1 LKQEKAGKFLY
12 FLPTIFTIITIGIIY
27 LIFQVLTISPYVRIF
42 ISSIACIC
50 NFILTTILINFANKN
65 SCKNKK
71 YDLISKWIC
80 LAISILI
87 LIYIITI

>member
-1 LKQEKAGKFLY
+1 LKLEKTGNFLY
-12 FLPTIFTIITIGIIY
+12 FLPPIFTMITIGIIY
-27 LIFQVLTISPYVRIF
+27 LIFEVLTISQYVLIF
-42 ISSIACIC
+42 ISSIVCIC

-65 SCKNKK
+65 MTNKK
-71 YDLISKWIC
+71 YALISKWIC